1 MEGEAA
7 TLAEAEAQMA
17 AAAAVADGARADTA
31 AARAALQRCEVAQR
45 NAEST
50 LAQRT
55 ARRDQLRARAHREHN
70 AREVSGAREERGR
83 SVGLLYSG
91 VSFPERGSAS
101 AQALLL
107 KVGRD
112 LAARVLVT
120 GVAAGVLEPADLA
133 AVEVSPCLFP
143 PAGAEPRALFGC
155 AVLCGGMWC

>member
-1 MEGEAA
+1 MDGEAA
-7 TLAEAEAQMA
+7 TLAEAEAQIA

-83 SVGLLYSG
+83 SVKLLFFWG
-91 VSFPERGSAS
+91 VRS
-101 AQALLL
+101 
-107 KVGRD
+107 
-112 LAARVLVT
+112 
-120 GVAAGVLEPADLA
+120 
-133 AVEVSPCLFP
+133 
-143 PAGAEPRALFGC
+143 
-155 AVLCGGMWC
+155 